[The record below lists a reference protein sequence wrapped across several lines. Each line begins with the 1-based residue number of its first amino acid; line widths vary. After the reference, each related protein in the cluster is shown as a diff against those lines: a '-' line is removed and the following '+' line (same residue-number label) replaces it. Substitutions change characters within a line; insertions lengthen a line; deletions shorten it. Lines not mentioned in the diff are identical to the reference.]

1 VKLLVTCS
9 GISNTGKLT
18 TQVATAL
25 MRSRPGAFV
34 WVQAR
39 KPPEEIQACAE
50 DAEEIVVVNGCS
62 DCCATKK
69 LHAAGVDRPCRCQVV
84 ATECGIEKNGMADVQ
99 YEEIEQMMR
108 VMARIIEENDG
119 KKENTGR

>member
-1 VKLLVTCS
+1 MRLIVTCS

-34 WVQAR
+34 WVKAQ
-39 KPPEEIQACAE
+39 KPPGEIQACAG
-50 DAEEIVVVNGCS
+50 DAEELVVIDGCS

-69 LHAAGVDRPCRCQVV
+69 IRAAGVGLPCRCHVV
-84 ATECGIEKNGMADVQ
+84 ATECGVVKNGMADVQ
-99 YEEIEQMMR
+99 YGEIEQVMR
-108 VMARIIEENDG
+108 EVARILG
-119 KKENTGR
+119 GLR